1 MAPENVDASMDAG
14 SRSAAS
20 PRQRGW
26 SIDRARIAQ
35 WASRVILISSPA
47 LTLVLLSLIS
57 GHDCF
62 SGLPLWSDEI
72 DYWREMLSFVEAE
85 DHAFGFYG
93 FLGYPADMGEW
104 GCHGIAPLIVYGLP
118 GMAFGWHPASI
129 VIVNMVCCMLSFA
142 VLIALVRPSVRCSAL
157 IVLLWLLYPPIFS
170 YAPTSMMEMPQYAG
184 VIIFTGLLLR
194 YVEKHE
200 RTIAC
205 VLFAW
210 VFLFAGIRVS
220 NIVFF
225 IPVVL
230 FVGRFKI
237 GRALFGAALAAL
249 LLSVAAWEVF
259 GAFNAGYPGGF
270 MASLSQEG
278 SLAKKGMMLLANVK
292 GNLVNWLSLDE
303 GIKQASQRYAYI
315 AVMVL
320 LFIGL
325 IVARAR
331 PKAMDVDPSHAT
343 LARECLASLLVLFV
357 ALGIVVC
364 AYDVFDWR
372 DYRTLAPVLWS
383 QLLFFAFRREQV
395 VLVSLGG
402 ILCALLLASLPTLSA
417 TAAFEDAR
425 YAAIPEA
432 PSGFPLHEVESEGRD
447 PRELTLVLMTTEPA
461 WLAYAMDPSL
471 GYVGCTESGSGALEE
486 MGYAYAP
493 KGMELPDGFEVLWES
508 DDAVLYAQGRHDD

>member
-1 MAPENVDASMDAG
+1 MTPANMDACMDDG
-14 SRSAAS
+14 SRSALS
-20 PRQRGW
+20 PRQHEW
-26 SIDRARIAQ
+26 SIDRACVAQ
-35 WASRVILISSPA
+35 WVSWVILISSPA
-47 LTLVLLSLIS
+47 LTLALLSLIS

-93 FLGYPADMGEW
+93 FLGYPADIGEW

-118 GMAFGWHPASI
+118 GMVFGWHPASI

-142 VLIALVRPSVRCSAL
+142 ILIALVKPSVRCSAL

-184 VIIFTGLLLR
+184 VIVFTGLLLR
-194 YVEKHE
+194 YVGKRE
-200 RTIAC
+200 RGIAC
-205 VLFAW
+205 ALFAW
-210 VFLFAGIRVS
+210 VFLFAGVRVS

-230 FVGRFKI
+230 FVGKFKV

-249 LLSVAAWEVF
+249 MLSVAAWELF
-259 GAFNAGYPGGF
+259 GAFNAGYPSGF

-278 SLAKKGMMLLANVK
+278 SLARKGLMLLANVK
-292 GNLVNWLSLDE
+292 GNLVNWFSLDE

-315 AVMVL
+315 AAMVA
-320 LFIGL
+320 L
-325 IVARAR
+325 IAGVIMARVR
-331 PKAMDVDPSHAT
+331 PKAKDEDPSHVT
-343 LARECLASLLVLFV
+343 LARECVASFLVLFI
-357 ALGIVVC
+357 ALGIVIC

-372 DYRTLAPVLWS
+372 DYRTLAPILWS
-383 QLLFFAFRREQV
+383 QLLFFAFRREKV
-395 VLVSLGG
+395 VLASLGG
-402 ILCALLLASLPTLSA
+402 ILCALLVASLPTFSA

-432 PSGFPLHEVESEGRD
+432 PSGFPLYEVESEGKD
-447 PRELTLVLMTTEPA
+447 PRELTVVLMTPEPA
-461 WLAYAMDPSL
+461 WFAYAMDPAL
-471 GYVGCTESGSGALEE
+471 GYVGYTENGSWALGE
-486 MGYAYAP
+486 MGYAYAS
-493 KGMELPDGFEVLWES
+493 KDMELPDGFEVLWES
-508 DDAVLYAQGRHDD
+508 DDAVLYAQGHHDD